1 MEMDRGRIEEAGRDR
16 SGWRDTSA
24 SVGGLEAQH
33 DKLPKSS
40 SGKGEAFRVEALG
53 AKEFLGDAA
62 EKA

>member
-1 MEMDRGRIEEAGRDR
+1 MEMDRGRIEEAGRNR

-40 SGKGEAFRVEALG
+40 AGNGDAFCAPMHQ
-53 AKEFLGDAA
+53 AKEVFG
-62 EKA
+62 EVCCG